1 MQLLSN
7 IYKTFISCLMLL
19 IFYIG
24 ISDSCCSCDGIEC
37 NLLQYI
43 IGNYYVL
50 ETHHKE
56 ILNFVYYFQI
66 SRTLKVQHTVIVKVR
81 LFKLQ
86 FLKELNTNVLGF
98 LGSPNCF
105 LYQRIPCGNV
115 PGESVLIK

>member
-1 MQLLSN
+1 MQLLN
-7 IYKTFISCLMLL
+7 NMYKTLISCLMLL

-43 IGNYYVL
+43 GNYYVL

-66 SRTLKVQHTVIVKVR
+66 SRTVQLHHIVIVKVR

-86 FLKELNTNVLGF
+86 FLKELNINVLDF
-98 LGSPNCF
+98 F
-105 LYQRIPCGNV
+105 R
-115 PGESVLIK
+115 ES